1 MDATAQHAGLQRSG
15 GGVQL
20 QQPGAQLTVS
30 RSRRSL
36 DLRVLD
42 GRAPSH
48 PTESGDSAG
57 TPRRALKPASRGP
70 TTRARPRD
78 HDAGTP
84 AGMRS
89 WRRHPFLG
97 SARRGRESRAHG
109 RERDTLA
116 KKGSCETAAGTLGS
130 LRPFHPARGGEVLEV
145 LPAARPRNA
154 PKPSWTVSLV
164 RRATPFFAIA
174 AVYAIQVSA
183 GAGPV
188 LAFPLYLT
196 VILLTALQLSRVES
210 LATAFLAA
218 IAILVPSVVGGDLGP
233 ALLLAI
239 CTRVE

>member
-1 MDATAQHAGLQRSG
+1 
-15 GGVQL
+15 
-20 QQPGAQLTVS
+20 
-30 RSRRSL
+30 
-36 DLRVLD
+36 
-42 GRAPSH
+42 
-48 PTESGDSAG
+48 
-57 TPRRALKPASRGP
+57 
-70 TTRARPRD
+70 
-78 HDAGTP
+78 
-84 AGMRS
+84 MRS

-109 RERDTLA
+109 RERDTFA
-116 KKGSCETAAGTLGS
+116 KMGSCETAAGALGS
-130 LRPFHPARGGEVLEV
+130 LRTFQPARGGEVLEV

-218 IAILVPSVVGGDLGP
+218 IAILVPSVVGRDRRPGV
-233 ALLLAI
+233 LLAI
-239 CTRVE
+239 VLLVAAFAIAAVVRHVRATAARAPRQSAESARSEGRLRLMLEAAMVGLARVHGAGRRVPVA